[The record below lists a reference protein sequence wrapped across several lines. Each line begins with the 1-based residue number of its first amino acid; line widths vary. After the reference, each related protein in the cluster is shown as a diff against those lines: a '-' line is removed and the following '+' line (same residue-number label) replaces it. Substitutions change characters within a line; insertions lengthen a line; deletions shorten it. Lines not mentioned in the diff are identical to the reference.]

1 MGSETYT
8 MLDKIIELAKENARL
23 QRDLKDAVQK
33 LTAANKRIVSLES
46 VLTATGRLKNIEG
59 SSSDRN

>member
-23 QRDLKDAVQK
+23 KIDREDAVQK

-46 VLTATGRLKNIEG
+46 VLTATGRLPLFRSAE
-59 SSSDRN
+59 SS

>member
-23 QRDLKDAVQK
+23 KIGLEDAVQK

-46 VLTATGRLKNIEG
+46 VLTATGR
-59 SSSDRN
+59 RVQA